1 MKNIYFYLGIA
12 FAACLSS
19 CTDDSLDNGVKNP
32 VQTGDEI
39 LFGSTLSGDAEM
51 IEKTAESRT
60 VYGERTTTGVPVY
73 WKSSGDII
81 AIFCPQSSQPA
92 SHLVN
97 YKVMPELD
105 EEGNPT
111 ETAATVV
118 KFNTEE
124 AGLQWGSGNEHEFY
138 AFYPAHAVKE
148 TIDAGEAGQG
158 LVRAHIPVEQDV
170 TEWREGQM
178 VVDNSGTSVK
188 TYFGLP
194 DMDLAYMYAYTS
206 ENKNEVSENNPVNL
220 QFHNLL
226 TVLDITIPGP
236 KEGEDPIV
244 VTAVNVDAVGTENT
258 ILTGDFYCYMTNK
271 SGHEPGYCEPVND
284 PTKVGNRIAISTY
297 NPADGKFITLGP
309 GEQIN
314 VKAYIIPH
322 TGETIGTQQLQVSV
336 VTMNGAPRKKLLKQA
351 DIKPG
356 LINRVRLPQ
365 LEANSSTNYWMSN
378 LDQNVYFTEL
388 SIPGSHQSV
397 GTEDER
403 HGIWL
408 SYTYGKYQN
417 KTLEE
422 QFNDGIRAFHFQTI
436 YHWSVLD
443 TNNTIDVFSCGQTYD
458 ELYTYLQKLGN
469 ILNNMPS
476 DKKDFVVVN
485 IGFKANGQA
494 DDENNWYNK
503 LADQLKNNTNYTS
516 LPIYREGID
525 ANTTI
530 DQLARKIVLRI
541 DRRGTTEVPA
551 LISAQ
556 PNTSE
561 APAEKDMYWGSTNNG
576 RVLTMYAQDATSI
589 DVDGNDHG
597 ELPNMQTKFDYMKTI
612 FSESVTKYQQNNAHD
627 YLYYMNVGGFY
638 CISRAGDS
646 EGGDV
651 IKYTKE
657 ITPEIIRYVQMRGQ
671 DAALGLVM
679 MNFAD
684 KQSDSGAQYGCDAL
698 IQTIINNNFTFA
710 LRKKVDG
717 TGNNQTTYSATYSK
731 GGNAI
736 DWDE

>member
-1 MKNIYFYLGIA
+1 MKKVYFYLGIA
-12 FAACLSS
+12 LAACFSS
-19 CTDDSLDNGVKNP
+19 CTEEVLDNGTVKNP

-39 LFGSTLSGDAEM
+39 LFASTLTGDANV
-51 IEKTAESRT
+51 IEKSAESRT
-60 VYGERTTTGVPVY
+60 VYGDRTTTGVPVY
-73 WKSSGDII
+73 WKESGDSI
-81 AIFCPQSSQPA
+81 AIYCPQSSQPTN
-92 SHLVN
+92 HLVN

-105 EEGNPT
+105 GDGNPT

-118 KFNTEE
+118 KIDAEQ
-124 AGLQWGSGNEHEFY
+124 AGLQWGSGNVHEFY
-138 AFYPAHAVKE
+138 AFYPAHAVEE
-148 TIDAGEAGQG
+148 TIDAGEAGSGQG

-170 TEWREGQM
+170 TSWREGEMTVADGQAP
-178 VVDNSGTSVK
+178 VK

-194 DMDLAYMYAYTS
+194 NMDLAYMYAYTS
-206 ENKNEVSENNPVNL
+206 VNKNEVSENNPVDL

-236 KEGEDPIV
+236 KDGEDPIV

-356 LINRVRLPQ
+356 LINRVRLPK

-378 LDQNVYFTEL
+378 LDHNVYFTEL

-397 GTEDER
+397 GTKDEE
-403 HGIWL
+403 HGIWD
-408 SYTYGKYQN
+408 SYTYGKYQD
-417 KTLEE
+417 KILEE
-422 QFNDGIRAFHFQTI
+422 QFNDGIRAFHFQTR
-436 YHWSVLD
+436 YYPVRD
-443 TNNTIDVFSCGQTYD
+443 DIDVFACGRDYSR
-458 ELYTYLQKLGN
+458 LNVYLQQLAA
-469 ILNNMPS
+469 ILNGMPE
-476 DKKDFVVVN
+476 DKNEFVVVN
-485 IGFKANGQA
+485 IGFKSRTAA
-494 DDENNWYNK
+494 TDEKTWYNK
-503 LADQLKNNTNYTS
+503 LASELNSDNYTS
-516 LPIYREGID
+516 LPIYKDGID

-530 DQLARKIVLRI
+530 GQLARKIVLRI
-541 DRRGTTEVPA
+541 DRQGTTEVPG

-561 APAEKDMYWGSTNNG
+561 APAEKDMYWGSTNND

-597 ELPNMQTKFDYMKTI
+597 ELPNMQTKLDYMKTI
-612 FSESVTKYQQNNAHD
+612 FSESVTKYLQNKAHD

-638 CISRAGDS
+638 CISDADDS

-684 KQSDSGAQYGCDAL
+684 KQSGSGAQYGCDAL

-710 LRKKVDG
+710 LRKK
-717 TGNNQTTYSATYSK
+717 TSTTTINYNATYNR

-736 DWDE
+736 GWDE

>member
-1 MKNIYFYLGIA
+1 MKKIYYCLGIA
-12 FAACLSS
+12 LAACLSS
-19 CTDDSLDNGVKNP
+19 CSDDSLDNGKTVVNP

-39 LFGSTLSGDAEM
+39 LFGSKLAGDA
-51 IEKTAESRT
+51 ADSRT
-60 VYGERTTTGVPVY
+60 VYGDRTETGVPVY
-73 WKSSGDII
+73 WKEKGDSI

-97 YKVMPELD
+97 YKVLPELD
-105 EEGNPT
+105 ENGKPT
-111 ETAATVV
+111 ATASTVT
-118 KFNTEE
+118 KFDSEK
-124 AGLQWGSGNEHEFY
+124 AGLQWGSDSVHHFY

-158 LVRAHIPVEQDV
+158 QGKVRANIPVEQDV
-170 TEWREGQM
+170 TSWREG
-178 VVDNSGTSVK
+178 DIDGVK

-194 DMDLAYMYAYTS
+194 NMDLAYMYAYNSVKKNEIS
-206 ENKNEVSENNPVNL
+206 ENTPVDL

-258 ILTGDFYCYMTNK
+258 ILTGDFYCYMTNNN
-271 SGHEPGYCEPVND
+271 GHKPGDCEPVND

-297 NPADGKFITLGP
+297 NPADGKFITLNP

-336 VTMNGAPRKKLLKQA
+336 VTMNGTPRKKLLEQA
-351 DIKPG
+351 KIKPG

-365 LEANSSTNYWMSN
+365 FEANSATNYWMSN
-378 LDQNVYFTEL
+378 LDPNVYFTEL

-397 GTEDER
+397 GTDDES
-403 HGIWL
+403 HGIWPVIR
-408 SYTYGKYQN
+408 TYGKYQI
-417 KTLEE
+417 KSLEE
-422 QFNDGIRAFHFQTI
+422 QFNDGIRAFHFQTV
-436 YHWSVLD
+436 YHWSLFN
-443 TNNTIDVFSCGQTYD
+443 TNNVIDVFSCGRTYD
-458 ELYTYLQKLGN
+458 ELYTYLQTLAN

-503 LADQLKNNTNYTS
+503 LADQLTNNRYYTS
-516 LPIYREGID
+516 LPIYSEGID

-530 DQLARKIVLRI
+530 EQLARKIVLRI
-541 DRRGTTEVPA
+541 DRQGTTVVPG

-556 PNTSE
+556 PNTMD

-612 FSESVTKYQQNNAHD
+612 FSESVTKYQQNDAHD

-638 CISRAGDS
+638 CISGTGDS

-651 IKYTKE
+651 IKYTEE
-657 ITPEIIRYVQMRGQ
+657 IIPEIIRYVQMRGQ

-684 KQSDSGAQYGCDAL
+684 KQADSGARYGCDAL

-710 LRKKVDG
+710 LRKKAP
-717 TGNNQTTYSATYSK
+717 TTTTNYNAAYNR

-736 DWDE
+736 GWDE

>member
-1 MKNIYFYLGIA
+1 MKKVYFYLGIA
-12 FAACLSS
+12 LAACFSS
-19 CTDDSLDNGVKNP
+19 CTEEVLDNGTVKNP

-39 LFGSTLSGDAEM
+39 LFGSTLTGDANV
-51 IEKTAESRT
+51 IEKSAESRT

-73 WKSSGDII
+73 WKSSGDSI

-138 AFYPAHAVKE
+138 AFYPARAVKE
-148 TIDAGEAGQG
+148 TIDAGEAGQGQG

-170 TEWREGQM
+170 TSWREGEMTVADGQAP
-178 VVDNSGTSVK
+178 VK

-194 DMDLAYMYAYTS
+194 NMDLAYMYAYTS
-206 ENKNEVSENNPVNL
+206 VNKNEVSENNPVNL

-378 LDQNVYFTEL
+378 LDRNVYFTEL

-397 GTEDER
+397 GRKDEQQ
-403 HGIWL
+403 GIWP

-422 QFNDGIRAFHFQTI
+422 QFNDGIRAFHFQTR
-436 YHWSVLD
+436 YYLVRD
-443 TNNTIDVFSCGQTYD
+443 DIDVFACGQDYSG
-458 ELYTYLQKLGN
+458 LNVYLQQLAN
-469 ILNNMPS
+469 ILNDMPE
-476 DKKDFVVVN
+476 DKKEFVVVN
-485 IGFKANGQA
+485 IGFKSRGPATN
-494 DDENNWYNK
+494 ENDWYDK
-503 LADQLKNNTNYTS
+503 LARALKSDSYTS
-516 LPIYREGID
+516 LPIYKDGID

-530 DQLARKIVLRI
+530 GQLTRKIVLRI
-541 DRRGTTEVPA
+541 DRQGTTEVPG

-589 DVDGNDHG
+589 DVDGNYSG
-597 ELPNMQTKFDYMKTI
+597 ELPNMQKKLDYMKTI

-638 CISRAGDS
+638 CISGAGDS

-684 KQSDSGAQYGCDAL
+684 KQVGSGAEYGCDAL

-710 LRKKVDG
+710 LRKEADG
-717 TGNNQTTYSATYSK
+717 IGNNQTTYSATYSK

>member
-1 MKNIYFYLGIA
+1 MKKIYYLGIA
-12 FAACLSS
+12 LAACLSS
-19 CTDDSLDNGVKNP
+19 CSDDSLDNGKTVVNP

-39 LFGSTLSGDAEM
+39 IFGSKLSGDA
-51 IEKTAESRT
+51 ADSRT
-60 VYGERTTTGVPVY
+60 VYGDRTETGVPVY
-73 WKSSGDII
+73 WKEKGDSI

-97 YKVMPELD
+97 YKVLPELD
-105 EEGNPT
+105 ENGKPT
-111 ETAATVV
+111 ATASTVT
-118 KFNTEE
+118 KFDSEK
-124 AGLQWGSGNEHEFY
+124 AGLQWGSDEIHEFY

-158 LVRAHIPVEQDV
+158 QGKVRANIPVEQDV
-170 TEWREGQM
+170 TSWR
-178 VVDNSGTSVK
+178 DGTMTIDGKEV
-188 TYFGLP
+188 TTHFGLP
-194 DMDLAYMYAYTS
+194 NMDLAYMYAYNS
-206 ENKNEVSENNPVNL
+206 VDKNTVSETTPVNL

-236 KEGEDPIV
+236 ENADSVV
-244 VTAVNVDAVGTENT
+244 VTAINVDDVSGENLA
-258 ILTGDFYCYMTNK
+258 LTGDFYCYMTNK
-271 SGHEPGYCEPVND
+271 SGHEPGYCEPVSD
-284 PTKVGNRIAISTY
+284 PTKVNNRIAISTY
-297 NPADGKFITLGP
+297 NPATKKFITLKK

-322 TGETIGTQQLQVSV
+322 TGIGTRKLQVSV
-336 VTMNGAPRKKLLKQA
+336 VPLNGVAKRKLLQTA
-351 DIKPG
+351 DIVPSK
-356 LINRVRLPQ
+356 INRVRLPY
-365 LEANSSTNYWMSN
+365 LEPGTETNYWMSN
-378 LDQNVYFTEL
+378 IDPNVYFTEL

-397 GTEDER
+397 GVDPEG
-403 HGIWL
+403 HNIFW
-408 SYTYGKYQN
+408 TYEPYQS
-417 KTLEE
+417 KSLAK
-422 QFNDGIRAFHFQTI
+422 QFNDGIRAFHFQTV
-436 YHWSVLD
+436 YHWSLFN
-443 TNNTIDVFSCGQTYD
+443 TNNVIDVFSCGRTYD
-458 ELYTYLQKLGN
+458 ELYTYLQTLAN

-503 LADQLKNNTNYTS
+503 LADQLNNNSNYTS
-516 LPIYREGID
+516 LPIYKGGID

-541 DRRGTTEVPA
+541 DRQGTTEVPA
-551 LISAQ
+551 LISEQ
-556 PNTSE
+556 PSTVE

-589 DVDGNDHG
+589 DVDGNDDG
-597 ELPNMQTKFDYMKTI
+597 ELPNMAAKLDYMKTI
-612 FSESVTKYQQNNAHD
+612 FSESVNKYKSNDAHD

-638 CISRAGDS
+638 CQRNSGDS

-651 IKYTKE
+651 IKYTEE
-657 ITPEIIRYVQMRGQ
+657 ITPKIIDYIQLRGQ

-684 KQSDSGAQYGCDAL
+684 KQADSGAKYGCDAL

-710 LRKKVDG
+710 LRKASS
-717 TGNNQTTYSATYSK
+717 TTTTNYNATYNR

-736 DWDE
+736 GWDE

>member
-1 MKNIYFYLGIA
+1 MKKVYFYFGIA
-12 FAACLSS
+12 LVAFLSS
-19 CTDDSLDNGVKNP
+19 CTDDSLDAGVKNP
-32 VQTGDEI
+32 VHTGDEI
-39 LFGSTLSGDAEM
+39 LFGSTLSDNANM
-51 IEKTAESRT
+51 IETKT
-60 VYGERTTTGVPVY
+60 VYGNRTTTGVQVN
-73 WKSSGDII
+73 WASGDKI
-81 AIFCPQSSQPA
+81 AIFCPQASQPA
-92 SHLVN
+92 SKLVTYN
-97 YKVMPELD
+97 VTPDENGASTASKVEVD
-105 EEGNPT
+105 F
-111 ETAATVV
+111 TASEV
-118 KFNTEE
+118 
-124 AGLQWGSGNEHEFY
+124 GLQWGSGDVHEFY
-138 AFYPAHAVKE
+138 AFYPAHAVQE
-148 TIDAGEAGQG
+148 TIDAGEAGDGQG

-170 TEWREGQM
+170 KSWREGEMIVADGQPA
-178 VVDNSGTSVK
+178 VK

-194 DMDLAYMYAYTS
+194 NMDLAYMYAYTS

-220 QFHNLL
+220 RFHNLL

-297 NPADGKFITLGP
+297 NPATGKFITLNP

-365 LEANSSTNYWMSN
+365 LEANSATNYWMSN
-378 LDQNVYFTEL
+378 LDPNVYFTEL

-397 GTEDER
+397 GTEDEQ
-403 HGIWL
+403 HGIWP

-436 YHWSVLD
+436 YHWSLLI

-503 LADQLKNNTNYTS
+503 LADQLENNTNYTS
-516 LPIYREGID
+516 LPIYRDGID

-638 CISRAGDS
+638 CISGADDS

-710 LRKKVDG
+710 LRKKAS
-717 TGNNQTTYSATYSK
+717 TTTTTYNATYKK

-736 DWDE
+736 GWDE

>member
-1 MKNIYFYLGIA
+1 MKKVYFYLGIA
-12 FAACLSS
+12 LAACFSS
-19 CTDDSLDNGVKNP
+19 CTEEVLDNGTVKNP

-39 LFGSTLSGDAEM
+39 LFGSTLTGDANV
-51 IEKTAESRT
+51 IEKSAESRT

-73 WKSSGDII
+73 WKSSGDSI

-138 AFYPAHAVKE
+138 AFYPARAVKE
-148 TIDAGEAGQG
+148 TIDAGEAGQGQG

-206 ENKNEVSENNPVNL
+206 ENKNEVSENNPVDL

-236 KEGEDPIV
+236 EDGEDPIV

-322 TGETIGTQQLQVSV
+322 TGETIGMQQLQVSV

-378 LDQNVYFTEL
+378 LDPNVYFTEL

-397 GTEDER
+397 GRKDEE
-403 HGIWL
+403 HGIWP
-408 SYTYGKYQN
+408 SYTYGKYQD

-422 QFNDGIRAFHFQTI
+422 QFNDGIRAFHFQTRYYPI
-436 YHWSVLD
+436 RSD
-443 TNNTIDVFSCGQTYD
+443 IDVFACGQDYSR
-458 ELYTYLQKLGN
+458 LNVYLQQLAN
-469 ILNNMPS
+469 ILNGMPE
-476 DKKDFVVVN
+476 DKKEFVVVN
-485 IGFKANGQA
+485 IGFKSRGTAT
-494 DDENNWYNK
+494 DENTWYNK
-503 LADQLKNNTNYTS
+503 LASELNSRNYTS
-516 LPIYREGID
+516 LPIYKDGID

-530 DQLARKIVLRI
+530 GQLARKIVLRI
-541 DRRGTTEVPA
+541 DRQGTTEVPG

-561 APAEKDMYWGSTNNG
+561 EPAEKDMYWGSTNNG

-597 ELPNMQTKFDYMKTI
+597 ELTNMQTKFDYMKTI

-638 CISRAGDS
+638 CISGADDS

-684 KQSDSGAQYGCDAL
+684 KQVGSGAEYGCDAL

-710 LRKKVDG
+710 LRKKADG
-717 TGNNQTTYSATYSK
+717 IGNNQTTYSATYSK